1 MRTLTFNRVIGEGAM
16 GTVYHAE
23 LRVPQGFAR
32 QCAVKVMRDTGG
44 AEVRFQER
52 MRDEARLLG
61 MLDDEQILGVLEL
74 AQVEGRDCVLMEYV
88 EGVDLHDVLVSAPI
102 PPRPLAEA
110 CADVAGALHRAHNA
124 LHPSTGE
131 PLNVILDIKPA
142 NIMVTTRGSVKLLD
156 FGVARARFGS
166 RESDTR
172 GLVLGTLNYFPPE
185 VIQGSEPTTAVD
197 TYGLGLAIWECA
209 TGKQWG
215 KPQAHRDRHER
226 RVKAAVGMLSVDHQV
241 FRDLLTGLLAWD
253 PADRPDAQSA
263 ERALLAIAAD
273 AAGTSLR
280 AWARKEVPALLEDGR
295 PSEVPEDSWVGRT
308 LTLGGSPVPLQPM
321 LTEPPLRGE
330 SDSSVLTY
338 NDLAPPAAVERV
350 RYRPGDAK
358 PAKSAAVKADGS
370 SPAPPPSVQGP
381 PPWIW
386 LVGAAVLGVVAGL
399 VLMLVLLALVGLI
412 VSFA

>member
-1 MRTLTFNRVIGEGAM
+1 M

-23 LRVPQGFAR
+23 LRVPHGFTR

-44 AEVRFQER
+44 SADLFQER

-74 AQVEGRDCVLMEYV
+74 TQVEGQDCVLMEYV
-88 EGVDLHDVLVSAPI
+88 EGVDLHELLVVSPI

-131 PLNVILDIKPA
+131 PLNVIHRDIKPA
-142 NIMVTTRGSVKLLD
+142 NIMLTTRGSVKLLD
-156 FGVARARFGS
+156 FGVARARFAS

-185 VIQGSEPTTAVD
+185 VIQGADPTTAVD

-215 KPQAHRDRHER
+215 KPQGQRSRHDR
-226 RVKAAVGMLSVDHQV
+226 RVQTAVSMLSPEHQV
-241 FRDLLTGLLAWD
+241 FADLVRGLLSWD
-253 PADRPDAQSA
+253 PGERPDAQSA
-263 ERALLAIAAD
+263 ERSLLAIAGEAS
-273 AAGTSLR
+273 GTSLR
-280 AWARKEVPALLEDGR
+280 AWARKQVPGVLEGAS
-295 PSEVPEDSWVGRT
+295 PTPEPQDNWVGRT
-308 LTLGGSPVPLQPM
+308 LTLGNSPVPLEPM
-321 LTEPPLRGE
+321 LSGPPIRGE

-338 NDLAPPAAVERV
+338 NDLAPPAAVDRV
-350 RYRPGDAK
+350 RAGRERPLKNVRPEDVSK
-358 PAKSAAVKADGS
+358 PAS
-370 SPAPPPSVQGP
+370 SQ
-381 PPWIW
+381 PWRW
-386 LVGAAVLGVVAGL
+386 LVLAAVLGVAMGL
-399 VLMLVLLALVGLI
+399 FFTIAMLVLAWLLMTLL
-412 VSFA
+412 